1 MFGGGALGLFG
12 VFEGAAPL
20 IQLAGTVDP
29 HLVFPAR
36 MGAAAVIGAGGATS
50 IILMETSYT
59 ATTKAKIES
68 LDHGTPFPAE
78 LMQEAKEQRA
88 HLPGE
93 IMKAAA
99 IAAGVGAAL
108 GGLVAY
114 YPTQVLWT
122 LAGAVALSL
131 TYSVGGL
138 ALHGGKALAR
148 FRDAR
153 REMAAGNMEAAVAS
167 SSAGRRSLQKA
178 GLATLDT
185 VTVAA
190 VTHHMVDEVKH
201 LLHDS
206 GHHNGAK
213 VVASSA
219 EQIGG
224 AMKSVGEVAE
234 ALGIGA
240 REASEAAVAVRQS
253 RIARVLSGV
262 GLPRANRD

>member
-1 MFGGGALGLFG
+1 MFSGGVLGLFG

-20 IQLAGTVDP
+20 IHLAGSVDP

-36 MGAAAVIGAGGATS
+36 MGAAAAIGAGGATA
-50 IILMETSYT
+50 IILMESSYQ

-68 LDHGTPFPAE
+68 LDHNTPFAAE
-78 LMQEAKEQRA
+78 LMEEAAEQRTHLAKEI
-88 HLPGE
+88 LN
-93 IMKAAA
+93 AAS
-99 IAAGVGAAL
+99 IAGGVGAAL
-108 GGLVAY
+108 GGVVAY
-114 YPTQVLWT
+114 YPTQVMWT
-122 LAGAVALSL
+122 LAAAVAMSL
-131 TYSVGGL
+131 TYSVGSL
-138 ALHGGKALAR
+138 VVHSGKALSR
-148 FRDAR
+148 FRSAR
-153 REMAAGNMEAAVAS
+153 REVAAGDVEAALAS

-178 GLATLDT
+178 GLAALEA

-219 EQIGG
+219 EQVGG
-224 AMKSVGEVAE
+224 AMESVGEVAE

-240 REASEAAVAVRQS
+240 REASEAAVAVRQ
-253 RIARVLSGV
+253 ARFARTLTGV
-262 GLPRANRD
+262 GLPGAKS